1 MEQKLKYALYTP
13 HPGQLQVHNDP
24 TRFRIVVCGRRWGK
38 TWLAVNEIIKEL
50 LKNPGVGWWVA
61 PVYQQSLHGYEIA
74 VKNLNKLIKKKW
86 DFLKRIELLNGSII
100 EFKSADNYENLRGIG
115 LDFLVIDEA
124 ARVKREG
131 WEQVL
136 RPTLVDRMGRALFI
150 STPKGKNWFYHL
162 YLLGLGGDKQYKSF
176 HFPSYTNP
184 FLSRDEIESLRLTLP
199 SDVYTQEIE
208 AEFLDMCS
216 SVFKNIRACVKGV
229 LEEPQPGREYLI
241 GWDPAKYQDFSVII
255 VMDLY
260 RRHVVGFERL
270 QQIDYS
276 FQIQKIELIAKK
288 YNNAKIIVDSTGV
301 GDPLL
306 EALERRGLDVEG
318 VVLTNTSKKQL
329 IENLSLGIE
338 QQEISFPEIPVL
350 LNELEIFE
358 YQITHA
364 GNVIYSAPEGY
375 HDDCV
380 LALALAYWG
389 CREKREPLM
398 IW

>member
-1 MEQKLKYALYTP
+1 
-13 HPGQLQVHNDP
+13 
-24 TRFRIVVCGRRWGK
+24 
-38 TWLAVNEIIKEL
+38 
-50 LKNPGVGWWVA
+50 
-61 PVYQQSLHGYEIA
+61 
-74 VKNLNKLIKKKW
+74 
-86 DFLKRIELLNGSII
+86 
-100 EFKSADNYENLRGIG
+100 
-115 LDFLVIDEA
+115 
-124 ARVKREG
+124 VKREG